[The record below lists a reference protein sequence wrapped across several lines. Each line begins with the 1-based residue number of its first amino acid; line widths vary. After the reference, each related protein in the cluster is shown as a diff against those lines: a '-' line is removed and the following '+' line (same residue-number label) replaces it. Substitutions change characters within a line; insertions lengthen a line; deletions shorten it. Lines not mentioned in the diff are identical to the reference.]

1 MKLRYLITGCLAV
14 VFAFTVWFGAGRNAV
29 PANAAA
35 IVEYKDEAIY
45 KVGNSFRDKN
55 GRYLLKVGDT
65 ATFTATQSTYSNRT
79 SISWSISNTSVIQY
93 AGGSSNFLTRTVRGV
108 NPGVATLTGT
118 IYSYNPYPYDYQ
130 GYSNP
135 FPIRVVAPLSGAT
148 LSHTQMTLAPG
159 ATGKIDLVAM
169 TPDSAYS
176 LFVTDFGYTSSD
188 SSVATIDATGNIQAI
203 KNGTTTLSFTGDG
216 NVLASCVLT
225 VSDGSTPPEDAQNP
239 QVDSQKSNNAAKEIN
254 KATIISLTLPGKRK
268 LKVQIVRDK
277 KADGYQLQYSTKK
290 KFKKKTTKTININ
303 KNKKTTKILKKLK
316 SGKKYYIR
324 VRSFKKIRS
333 NNSVTKVYG
342 SWSDVMVSKKIK

>member
-1 MKLRYLITGCLAV
+1 MKSIKQFLKLRYLITGCLAV

-93 AGGSSNFLTRTVRGV
+93 AGGSSNSLTRTVRGV

-188 SSVATIDATGNIQAI
+188 ASVATVDDTGNIKAL
-203 KNGTTTLSFTGDG
+203 KNGTTTISFMGDG
-216 NVLASCVLT
+216 NALAGCTLK
-225 VSDGSTPPEDAQNP
+225 VSDGKNSSSKNQ
-239 QVDSQKSNNAAKEIN
+239 SGNASGIKRGKITEL
-254 KATIISLTLPGKRK
+254 SLAGSRALRI
-268 LKVQIVRDK
+268 QIRRDK
-277 KADGYQLQYSTKK
+277 AASGYQIQYSTNK
-290 KFKKKTTKTININ
+290 KFKKSKTKTVTLK
-303 KNKKTTKILKKLK
+303 KNKKTIKVLKKLK
-316 SGKKYYIR
+316 KGKKYYVR
-324 VRSFKKIRS
+324 VRSFTKTRSGNSTTKKFGR
-333 NNSVTKVYG
+333 
-342 SWSDVMVSKKIK
+342 WSKVMVSKKIK